1 MNLENLIKMANQI
14 GDFFEAMPDREQAIR
29 DIASHLRR
37 TWDPRMRAQL
47 LASLA
52 EADGA
57 KLKPVVREAVLMLG
71 PSDGNR

>member
-47 LASLA
+47 LACLGD
-52 EADGA
+52 ADA
-57 KLKPVVREAVLMLG
+57 AHLKPVVREAVLTLG
-71 PSDGNR
+71 PADGQR